1 MPATFTNFMKNK
13 KALGLMVGAFPM
25 AYFMDSMSTILGGST
40 LHPPPAKSYRHGF
53 IFLVRGFASLHF
65 TKKS

>member
-40 LHPPPAKSYRHGF
+40 LHPPPSKRIDTVLF
-53 IFLVRGFASLHF
+53 F
-65 TKKS
+65 